1 MYANVATAQSNQG
14 MSIVDFGFYDPRSLQ
29 AAVRVSRGSNKVSS
43 VIDAHLSRRIIMTQE
58 AAIQLAQQL
67 NRLFTENRD
76 TKEPQSESV
85 MVDTLPN
92 EVQGSSDDQDRN
104 LLGSPNSRFRFPWLK
119 KKQ

>member
-1 MYANVATAQSNQG
+1 
-14 MSIVDFGFYDPRSLQ
+14 
-29 AAVRVSRGSNKVSS
+29 
-43 VIDAHLSRRIIMTQE
+43 MTQE
-58 AAIQLAQQL
+58 AATQLVQQL

-104 LLGSPNSRFRFPWLK
+104 LLGNLNSRFRFPWLK
-119 KKQ
+119 IKQ